1 MQPVTE
7 EELKQIIK
15 EAKEAGKDV
24 SVLQRTLETREMRKS
39 PPMGEKIEIR
49 PTKGVGGAKGSVTI
63 ESTGPA
69 REDDFL

>member
-24 SVLQRTLETREMRKS
+24 SALQRTLETRAMRKS

-49 PTKGVGGAKGSVTI
+49 PTKGIDGAKGSVTI
-63 ESTGPA
+63 QSTGPA

>member
-7 EELKQIIK
+7 AELKQIVK
-15 EAKEAGKDV
+15 EAREAGKDV
-24 SVLQRTLETREMRKS
+24 SGLQRTLETRSAIKS
-39 PPMGEKIEIR
+39 PPMGEKIQIKPGR
-49 PTKGVGGAKGSVTI
+49 GSRGTVTI